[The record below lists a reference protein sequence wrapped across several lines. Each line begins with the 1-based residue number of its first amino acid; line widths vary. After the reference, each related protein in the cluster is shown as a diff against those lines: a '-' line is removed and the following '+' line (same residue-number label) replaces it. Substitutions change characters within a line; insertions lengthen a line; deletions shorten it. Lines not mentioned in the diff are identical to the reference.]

1 MQEIEIEAVG
11 VEPLQAPLAGG
22 DGAGARGILRQHLAH
37 DEHLVAASPD
47 GLGHDPL
54 GLSVAIH
61 LGGVDQRHAEVEAE
75 LERGD
80 LLGAAARALA
90 HAPCALAE
98 ARHDLA
104 SRELERWDA

>member
-1 MQEIEIEAVG
+1 MQEVEVEAVG
-11 VEPLQAPLAGG
+11 VEALQAALAGG

-37 DEHLVAASPD
+37 DEHLVAAPLD

-75 LERGD
+75 LECRDFGV
-80 LLGAAARALA
+80 AQAWALA
-90 HAPCALAE
+90 HVPRALAE
-98 ARHDLA
+98 AGHDLSA
-104 SRELERWDA
+104 GKFERWNF

>member
-22 DGAGARGILRQHLAH
+22 DDAGVRGILRQHLAH
-37 DEHLVAASPD
+37 DKHLVAASLD

-61 LGGVDQRHAEVEAE
+61 LGGVDQPHAELEAE

-80 LLGAAARALA
+80 LLGPATRALA
-90 HAPCALAE
+90 HAPGPLAE
-98 ARHDLA
+98 ARHA
-104 SRELERWDA
+104 SASGELERWDA

>member
-1 MQEIEIEAVG
+1 MLSRFRLRSQAAMVPAREAFCG
-11 VEPLQAPLAGG
+11 STLLTMNTSSRRPAM
-22 DGAGARGILRQHLAH
+22 
-37 DEHLVAASPD
+37 ASAD
-47 GLGHDPL
+47 DLL
-54 GLSVAIH
+54 GLAVAIH

-90 HAPCALAE
+90 HAPCPLAE